1 MSSDLTAVDENS
13 EKPLITSNGP
23 KKLGGWGR
31 FKAKTTEPPPVVVDP
46 LNPGRKGDERTGSA
60 TESIKEETSDT
71 TEDKPVI
78 TSKLSTS
85 LDVKN
90 LLAKRR
96 ESYSKSDERRGSN
109 DQRRGSNCKLEDQRQ
124 GSISRLDDPRP
135 GSNTRLDDHRRGS
148 STKSE
153 DLRRNS
159 TRSFE
164 LQRSS
169 SKEPSVETERIIQSL
184 SEFKV
189 SKMIILL

>member
-31 FKAKTTEPPPVVVDP
+31 FKAKTTEPPPVVADP

-164 LQRSS
+164 LQRSI

-189 SKMIILL
+189 SKIIILL